1 MGRRK
6 KKEASRAGG
15 AWMVTFSD
23 LMTLLLTFFVL
34 LLSMSSM
41 ESTVVSR
48 ISALNSSLS
57 PLENSGTSKLDD
69 RITFV
74 VKMLRDPD
82 NIRNK
87 RQRVKDLLFPHDA
100 LPAGLSAGELEH
112 NLSLLS
118 HPEGVVI
125 VLTDAL
131 LFAPGSAILDNKG
144 KQLLDQ
150 LAPVMHRMQADI
162 AVSGHTAPPQA
173 GDGAGGAD
181 ESALDELSLDELSF
195 LRAAVVMERFL
206 GARLPPERFSLSGYG
221 PDRPLYANTTE
232 EGRRKNR
239 RVEIL
244 VKCKPRIGG
253 Y

>member
-1 MGRRK
+1 MAGRRK
-6 KKEASRAGG
+6 KKYAVASG

-48 ISALNSSLS
+48 ISALNSSVS
-57 PLENSGTSKLDD
+57 PLENTGTSKLAD
-69 RITFV
+69 RIQFTI
-74 VKMLRDPD
+74 KLLRDPD
-82 NIRNK
+82 NIQNK
-87 RQRVKDLLFPHDA
+87 QQRIKDLLFPHDA
-100 LPAGLSAGELEH
+100 LPAELSPGELQN
-112 NLSLLS
+112 NLTILS

-131 LFAPGSAILDNKG
+131 LFAPGSAMLENTG
-144 KQLLDQ
+144 KKLLDQ
-150 LAPVMHRMQADI
+150 LAPVIHGMHADI
-162 AVSGHTAPPQA
+162 TISGHTSTLPEGEADRLA
-173 GDGAGGAD
+173 GAR
-181 ESALDELSLDELSF
+181 SLDELSF
-195 LRAAVVMERFL
+195 LRAAVVMEHFL

-221 PDRPLYANTTE
+221 PDKPMYADNTE